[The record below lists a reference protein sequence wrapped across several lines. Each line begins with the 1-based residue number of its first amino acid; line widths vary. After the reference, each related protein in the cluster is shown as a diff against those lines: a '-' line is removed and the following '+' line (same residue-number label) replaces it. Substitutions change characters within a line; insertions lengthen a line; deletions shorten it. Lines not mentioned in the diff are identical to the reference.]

1 MSSASLPVDFCSLH
15 LTNQRQHT
23 TFRRRYEKGHWDA
36 VISDYKEV
44 ELGSD
49 LSPLSVQALERCKH
63 RLLSRHLKP
72 TSTFLPCHAID
83 LKQAGQLTAHV
94 DSIKFSGTMVA
105 GLSLLSSSI
114 MRLRVEDRFV
124 DLLLPP
130 RSLYVLTG
138 KSRYEYTH
146 ELLPCGS
153 TFTRGDDGSERQ
165 IKREQRVSI
174 IFRDAK
180 VE

>member
-1 MSSASLPVDFCSLH
+1 M
-15 LTNQRQHT
+15 
-23 TFRRRYEKGHWDA
+23 
-36 VISDYKEV
+36 
-44 ELGSD
+44 
-49 LSPLSVQALERCKH
+49 QALEKCKKY
-63 RLLSRHLKP
+63 LLSRHLKP

-83 LKQAGQLTAHV
+83 LKQDGQLTAHV

-114 MRLRVEDRFV
+114 MRLRFNDDGFV

-138 KSRYEYTH
+138 TCRYEYTH

-153 TFTRGDDGSERQ
+153 RFTRVDDGTEHRIQ
-165 IKREQRVSI
+165 REQRVSI

-180 VE
+180 ME